1 MRLKKITNYACYYGT
16 GRLLDMAAFD
26 LVILQ
31 PAHYTIGQIK
41 FLRARGTRTIA
52 YLSIGETAKLDSAA
66 DWYMLEPQSRV
77 PARNPRWQTTF
88 VDCRAPAWQAHLL
101 QRRIPDILA
110 RGFEGLFLD
119 TLDVQ
124 DLYPETRSAV
134 ICLLHRIRDQYPN
147 LILVANRG
155 FSILERVIADLDVVA
170 FEAFSTYYD
179 NGCYQAW
186 GGSDQ
191 AWTETIAA
199 QLRVTCSGC
208 PILALDYAAPDDH
221 RLRSIAKSRAREHG
235 FLSFVST
242 YALDWLP
249 ESRVGNA

>member
-1 MRLKKITNYACYYGT
+1 MQLKKIANYACYYGT
-16 GRLLDMAAFD
+16 GRLLDVAAFD

-31 PAHYTIGQIK
+31 PAHYTIDQIK
-41 FLRARGTRTIA
+41 LLRARGTHTIA

-77 PARNPRWQTTF
+77 PARNPRWQTAF

-119 TLDVQ
+119 TLDIQ
-124 DLYPETRSAV
+124 DIYPETRPAV
-134 ICLLHRIRDQYPN
+134 IRLLHRIRDQYPN

-155 FSILERVIADLDVVA
+155 FSVLEQVIANLDAVV

-179 NGCYQAW
+179 NGRYQAW
-186 GGSDQ
+186 GGSDR

-199 QLRVTCSGC
+199 QLRAISGR
-208 PILALDYAAPDDH
+208 PILALDYAVPDDH
-221 RLRSIAKSRAREHG
+221 RLRGIAKSRAHEHG

-249 ESRVGNA
+249 KSRVGKA